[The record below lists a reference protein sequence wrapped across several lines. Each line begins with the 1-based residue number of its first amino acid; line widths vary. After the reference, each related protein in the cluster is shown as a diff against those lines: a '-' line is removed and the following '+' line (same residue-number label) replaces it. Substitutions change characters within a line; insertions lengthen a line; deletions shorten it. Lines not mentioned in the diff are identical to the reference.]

1 MKGMKSL
8 KKINIVLI
16 LLIGT
21 LLMGCS
27 NEFAKEQ
34 YDSDELIAQNT
45 DRYTKSMSVMN
56 TYDNSVTL
64 TVGKFDGRQCVWSA
78 DYDEDQEVRIKL
90 SFTLAAGKAKL
101 VHVDEDGNVTTI
113 VECTPDSEVE
123 DLTSYTVAMKEGCN
137 RLKVVGYDCE
147 ELKLSVEIKS
157 W

>member
-1 MKGMKSL
+1 MKSL
-8 KKINIVLI
+8 KKVNIVLI
-16 LLIGT
+16 LLIGA

-34 YDSDELIAQNT
+34 YDSDELIAQNS
-45 DRYTKSMSVMN
+45 DRYSKSMSVMN

-90 SFTLAAGKAKL
+90 SFTLAAGRAKL

-123 DLTSYTVAMKEGCN
+123 DLTSYSVDMKEGYN

-147 ELKLSVEIKS
+147 DLKLSVEIKS

>member
-1 MKGMKSL
+1 M
-8 KKINIVLI
+8 
-16 LLIGT
+16 
-21 LLMGCS
+21 
-27 NEFAKEQ
+27 
-34 YDSDELIAQNT
+34 
-45 DRYTKSMSVMN
+45 
-56 TYDNSVTL
+56 
-64 TVGKFDGRQCVWSA
+64 WSA

-113 VECTPDSEVE
+113 VECTSDSEVE
-123 DLTSYTVAMKEGCN
+123 DLTSYTVDMKEGCN